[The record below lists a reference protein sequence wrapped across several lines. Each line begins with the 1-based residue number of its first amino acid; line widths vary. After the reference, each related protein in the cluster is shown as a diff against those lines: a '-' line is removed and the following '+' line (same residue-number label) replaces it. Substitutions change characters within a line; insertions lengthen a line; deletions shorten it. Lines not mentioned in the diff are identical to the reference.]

1 VGVGGVKALVD
12 LWPHHLVQI
21 DPEAI
26 LVEEGDSWPVWAGA
40 SLAAAPWA
48 VVRHG
53 RPVPGFVAVG
63 IRGPGRAARWGTEVS
78 MSGVLEVRAPESL
91 RNCEAW
97 DSLPDVAAVRS
108 LRAVADDLNGAELCW
123 GPAGS
128 VGFSIATGW
137 IVCND
142 ASDLDIV
149 VRCTMRPQPG
159 TLEYLASL
167 LSRQEARVDCQV
179 VMPAGTAHLDD
190 LIGDEPALVRTSD
203 GPNFCV
209 DPWSGEQP

>member
-1 VGVGGVKALVD
+1 VLVD

-26 LVEEGDSWPVWAGA
+26 LIGEGDSWPVWAGA

-53 RPVPGFVAVG
+53 RSAPGFVAVG
-63 IRGPGRAARWGTEVS
+63 IRGTGRAARWGTELS

-91 RNCEAW
+91 RNSEAW

-108 LRAVADDLNGAELCW
+108 LRAVADGLNGAELCW

-142 ASDLDIV
+142 ASDLDVV
-149 VRCTMRPQPG
+149 VRCPTRPQPG
-159 TLEYLASL
+159 TLECLASL
-167 LSRQEARVDCQV
+167 LFRQEARVDCQV

-190 LIGDEPALVRTSD
+190 LIGDEPALVRTND
-203 GPNFCV
+203 GRYFCV

>member
-1 VGVGGVKALVD
+1 MLVD

-26 LVEEGDSWPVWAGA
+26 LIEEGDSWPVWAGA

-53 RPVPGFVAVG
+53 RAAPGFVAVG
-63 IRGPGRAARWGTEVS
+63 IRGPGRAARWGTELS

-108 LRAVADDLNGAELCW
+108 LRALAAGLSSTQLCW

-149 VRCTMRPQPG
+149 VRCSTRPQRG
-159 TLEYLASL
+159 VLEHLAAL

-179 VMPAGTAHLDD
+179 IMPAGTAHLDD
-190 LIGDEPALVRTSD
+190 LIGEDPVLLRTHD
-203 GPNFCV
+203 GPYFCV
-209 DPWSGEQP
+209 DPWSREQP

>member
-1 VGVGGVKALVD
+1 
-12 LWPHHLVQI
+12 
-21 DPEAI
+21 
-26 LVEEGDSWPVWAGA
+26 
-40 SLAAAPWA
+40 
-48 VVRHG
+48 
-53 RPVPGFVAVG
+53 
-63 IRGPGRAARWGTEVS
+63 

-128 VGFSIATGW
+128 VGFSIATGS

-149 VRCTMRPQPG
+149 VRSPTRPRQG
-159 TLEYLASL
+159 VLEHLSAL
-167 LSRQEARVDCQV
+167 LSRQEARVDGQV
-179 VMPAGTAHLDD
+179 IMPAGTAHLDD
-190 LIGDEPALVRTSD
+190 LIGEDPVLLRTQD
-203 GPNFCV
+203 GPYFCV
-209 DPWSGEQP
+209 DPWSREQP